1 MEELEKIEN
10 KDNKKTKVKKILKIL
25 FTIIIIGLIIAG
37 IILYRENRTLQNFM
51 DENIFKKTVSE
62 NNLSSIDID
71 NDSNT
76 YICAFSNYIG
86 VLNNNILT
94 AYNSYAKNEF
104 SLNIEIT
111 MPIFSSEGKY
121 LAVAE
126 KNGNKVYLIA
136 DKNIVWQADV
146 EGKIEKITV
155 NKNGYLAVAVAQTSY
170 RTIVITYNSNGKELC
185 KTYLSSTYAV
195 DMDIS
200 NDNNL
205 LAIAETNLSGIQ
217 IKSGIRI
224 ISLPKVE
231 QDPENSVIYKE
242 DVEQD
247 RLITSIHY
255 DNQNNLICMLDNKI
269 IKIENLQQKDVL
281 KYDENALF
289 ADINLESQVVQI
301 INSQEDELRVKITNT
316 VNKNEREYIINSIP
330 KEIYTKG
337 NIIALNTGSEAYF
350 IKNSGFLNRKY
361 ESSQEIKEI
370 VISEKVAGI
379 IYKNKIEIIKL

>member
-104 SLNIEIT
+104 LLNIEIT

>member
-25 FTIIIIGLIIAG
+25 FIIIIIGLIIAG

-104 SLNIEIT
+104 LLNIEIT